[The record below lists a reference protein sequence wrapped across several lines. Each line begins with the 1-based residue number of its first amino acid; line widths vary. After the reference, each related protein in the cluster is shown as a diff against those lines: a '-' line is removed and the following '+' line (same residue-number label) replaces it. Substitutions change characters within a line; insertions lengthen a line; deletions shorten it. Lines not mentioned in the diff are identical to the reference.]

1 MTDNQV
7 LDALKDSFAGVRM
20 NRPLEAVL
28 ARGRSRRRQ
37 RRAAAGGTLAVAAGL
52 VAVAAAGVLGG
63 AAPPAASEATPPQ
76 LASEATSS
84 QLAAA
89 LSVVTD
95 KHGTITVELRHPND
109 VVDPSALRHAL
120 TAARA
125 PAIVRIGDCTW
136 PSPGSGYGGE
146 GFSMDAEGGRTI
158 RITPSKLPN
167 GAVVVFAIDGQ
178 LAPSGTTNREG
189 RWVIIRAGV
198 MAPGGTV
205 TCKP

>member
-7 LDALKDSFAGVRM
+7 MDALKDSFAGVRM
-20 NRPLEAVL
+20 NRPLETVL
-28 ARGRSRRRQ
+28 ARGSSHRRQ
-37 RRAAAGGTLAVAAGL
+37 RRAAAGGTLVLAAGL
-52 VAVAAAGVLGG
+52 VAVAAAGALGG
-63 AAPPAASEATPPQ
+63 AAPPAGSEATPPQ
-76 LASEATSS
+76 LA
-84 QLAAA
+84 AAW
-89 LSVVTD
+89 SVATD

-109 VVDPSALRHAL
+109 IADPSALQRAL
-120 TAARA
+120 TAAHA

-136 PSPGSGYGGE
+136 PSPGRGYGGE
-146 GFSMDAEGGRTI
+146 GFSTDAEGGRTI

-167 GAVVVFAIDGQ
+167 GALVVFAIDGQ
-178 LAPSGTTNREG
+178 LAPPGTTNREG